1 MVTPRKPVQRD
12 VLRTSIVA
20 LLEAGLAT
28 QAEAAELSGVS
39 RQLVKYWSRHVDP
52 VTSRR
57 LFLEKAWHEL
67 SNRLPKA

>member
-1 MVTPRKPVQRD
+1 MTPRKVIQRD

-28 QAEAAELSGVS
+28 QTEAAELAGVS
-39 RQLVKYWSRHVDP
+39 RQLIAYWSRDIDP
-52 VTSRR
+52 VTTRR
-57 LFLEKAWHEL
+57 LFLEKAWREL